1 MLAKTQNNSF
11 RDAFRPEIF
20 PVFLMYF
27 LWGIGTGGLW
37 LARPLFAFD
46 TGGTFLL
53 VALISSA
60 SALPRLVTGP
70 LTGFLTDRFGRKPFV
85 MIGALI
91 HAVAMSSVFLVDTYL
106 PFLLLEVLGGIG
118 ISIWMTSASVLVADN
133 TRLETRGR
141 TMAVREMSTRA
152 GLLIGPLV
160 GGAVGGVFSLKAIF
174 LFIAATKLLVIVVTA
189 LWIGETYKPNPAKA
203 ALKLRFTLPQF
214 DLTMFRTRAF
224 LALTMAT
231 VPISMVGGG
240 TGVFRTLFPAQATG
254 VVGLEMAE
262 VGLLLTIAG
271 GFAFASTLPVG
282 AATDRYGRR
291 VVLLSGLFV
300 TALSV
305 ALMANV
311 VSFTGAAIAV
321 VVFGLAESAGWGTLQ
336 VYAMDQ
342 APSERRGAFLGGWS
356 FFQTLGQVLGPLMIG
371 TLADQFGFT
380 VAFMAVT
387 GLLITGAI
395 AMYIF
400 GTETKVALGVGEE
413 VSRP

>member
-1 MLAKTQNNSF
+1 MAETHSNSF
-11 RDAFRPEIF
+11 RDAFKPEIF

-27 LWGIGTGGLW
+27 LWGMGTGGLW
-37 LARPLFAFD
+37 LARPLFAYD

-60 SALPRLVTGP
+60 SAMPRLVTGP

-85 MIGALI
+85 IIGAFV
-91 HAVAMSSVFLVDTYL
+91 HAVAMASVFFVDSYL
-106 PFLLLEVLGGIG
+106 PFLFLEVLGGIG
-118 ISIWMTSASVLVADN
+118 ISVWMTSASVLVADN

-141 TMAVREMSTRA
+141 TMAVREMSARA

-160 GGAVGGVFSLKAIF
+160 GGFIGDLYSLKAIF
-174 LFIAATKLLVIVVTA
+174 LFIAVTKITVIMVTVI
-189 LWIGETYKPNPAKA
+189 WIRESHKPDPSKA
-203 ALKLRFTLPQF
+203 RTKVGISLPRL
-214 DLTMFRTRAF
+214 DLSMFKTRAF
-224 LALTMAT
+224 LALSIAT
-231 VPISMVGGG
+231 VSISMVGGG

-254 VVGLEMAE
+254 VVGLDLSQ
-262 VGLLLTIAG
+262 VGFVLTIAG
-271 GFAFASTLPVG
+271 AFAFASTLPVG

-342 APSERRGAFLGGWS
+342 APDDKRGAFLGGWS
-356 FFQTLGQVLGPLMIG
+356 FFQTLGQVMGPLIIG
-371 TLADQFGFT
+371 TLADQFGFN
-380 VAFMAVT
+380 VGFMVVT
-387 GLLITGAI
+387 GLLIVSAI
-395 AMYIF
+395 VMYVF
-400 GTETKVALGVGEE
+400 GTETKAADEVGEKA
-413 VSRP
+413 SRP

>member
-1 MLAKTQNNSF
+1 MAETHSNSF
-11 RDAFRPEIF
+11 RDAFKPEIF

-27 LWGIGTGGLW
+27 LWGMGTGGLW
-37 LARPLFAFD
+37 LARPLFAYD

-60 SALPRLVTGP
+60 SAMPRLVTGP

-85 MIGALI
+85 IIGAFV
-91 HAVAMSSVFLVDTYL
+91 HAVAMTSVFFVDSYL
-106 PFLLLEVLGGIG
+106 PFLFLEVLGGIG
-118 ISIWMTSASVLVADN
+118 ISVWMTSASVLVADN

-160 GGAVGGVFSLKAIF
+160 GGFIGDLYSLKAIF
-174 LFIAATKLLVIVVTA
+174 LFIAVTKITVIIVTA
-189 LWIGETYKPNPAKA
+189 IWIRESHKPDPAKA
-203 ALKLRFTLPQF
+203 RTKVGISLPRL
-214 DLTMFRTRAF
+214 DLTMFKTRAF
-224 LALTMAT
+224 LALSIAT
-231 VPISMVGGG
+231 VSISMVGGG

-254 VVGLEMAE
+254 AVGLDLSQ
-262 VGLLLTIAG
+262 VGFLLTIAG
-271 GFAFASTLPVG
+271 AFAFASTLPVG

-291 VVLLSGLFV
+291 VALLSGLFI

-311 VSFTGAAIAV
+311 VSFMGAAIAV

-342 APSERRGAFLGGWS
+342 APDDKRGAFLGGWS
-356 FFQTLGQVLGPLMIG
+356 FFQTLGQVMGPLIIG
-371 TLADQFGFT
+371 TLADQFGFNVGFIV
-380 VAFMAVT
+380 VA
-387 GLLITGAI
+387 GLLIVGAI
-395 AMYIF
+395 VMYVF
-400 GTETKVALGVGEE
+400 GTETKAVDEVGEKA
-413 VSRP
+413 SRP

>member
-1 MLAKTQNNSF
+1 
-11 RDAFRPEIF
+11 
-20 PVFLMYF
+20 
-27 LWGIGTGGLW
+27 
-37 LARPLFAFD
+37 
-46 TGGTFLL
+46 
-53 VALISSA
+53 
-60 SALPRLVTGP
+60 
-70 LTGFLTDRFGRKPFV
+70 

-91 HAVAMSSVFLVDTYL
+91 HAVAMSSVFLVDSYL

-133 TRLETRGR
+133 TRVETRGR
-141 TMAVREMSTRA
+141 TLAVREMSARA

-160 GGAVGGVFSLKAIF
+160 GGVVGGVFSLKAIF

-189 LWIGETYKPNPAKA
+189 LWIGETHKPDPAKA
-203 ALKLRFTLPQF
+203 ALKLGLALPRL

-224 LALTMAT
+224 LALTVAT
-231 VPISMVGGG
+231 VSISMVGGG

-254 VVGLEMAE
+254 VVGLDLAE

-271 GFAFASTLPVG
+271 GFAFGSTLPVG

-342 APSERRGAFLGGWS
+342 APSDRRGVFLGGWS

-371 TLADQFGFT
+371 TLADQFGFD
-380 VAFMAVT
+380 VGFMVVT

-395 AMYIF
+395 VMYIF
-400 GTETKVALGVGEE
+400 GTETKAAADVGEGA
-413 VSRP
+413 SRL